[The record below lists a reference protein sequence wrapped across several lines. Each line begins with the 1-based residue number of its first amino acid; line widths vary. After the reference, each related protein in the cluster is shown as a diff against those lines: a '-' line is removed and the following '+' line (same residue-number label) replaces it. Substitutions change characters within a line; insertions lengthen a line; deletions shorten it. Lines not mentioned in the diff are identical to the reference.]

1 MKNEVNR
8 AIVAKKKKMYESPLS
23 EVLPVSPATMVM
35 VGGSPTTPIEPAPR
49 RREKSVF

>member
-8 AIVAKKKKMYESPLS
+8 TLVAKKKKMYESPLS

-35 VGGSPTTPIEPAPR
+35 VGGSPTTPPEPAPR
-49 RREKSVF
+49 RREESVF

>member
-1 MKNEVNR
+1 MNNEVNR
-8 AIVAKKKKMYESPLS
+8 ALVAKKKMYERPLS
-23 EVLPVSPATMVM
+23 EVLPISPAAMVM